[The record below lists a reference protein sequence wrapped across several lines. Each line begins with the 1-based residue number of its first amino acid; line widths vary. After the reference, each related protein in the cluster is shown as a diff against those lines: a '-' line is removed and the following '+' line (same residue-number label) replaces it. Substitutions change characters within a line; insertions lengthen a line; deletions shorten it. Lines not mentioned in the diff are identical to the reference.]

1 MAKVQTKGVTVSTKN
16 KYIRYAVA
24 AILLLVVALSFS
36 GQDISSREII
46 VGVAVDYDQ
55 PNHLYQVCAE
65 VVSPGGGQDQ
75 QTGTFSKFITGE
87 GATMEQAFTNM
98 YAQTGMT
105 PSLGQ
110 CQILALGK
118 SLYTSVNLKNVLAY
132 FITYDSFKD
141 NSNVCCIDGDAKDII
156 QTQMPLSKSL
166 SLTLAQLFA
175 DKGETV
181 GTISHTVNDF
191 VKKQMEQTMCACA
204 NLVSFLP
211 DTQPIVEPNTTP
223 AQGSYDCQ
231 RQVVFKDFSYVAT
244 LNQQQSRGY
253 TLLKK
258 GSLGQIFI
266 VSNDDADGYQPIIAT
281 VGIADKKVDAT
292 CNQVDGAY
300 CYNID
305 MDVLVR
311 SVRTGQISKGGLLF
325 PKSQPLLTK
334 QILQQAKQQIQDDV
348 HAFFKAQQ
356 ANDVDVIDCY
366 QHFYAKYK
374 SSWDATLP
382 LSAINF
388 TVNVTVK
395 ED

>member
-1 MAKVQTKGVTVSTKN
+1 MSSKN
-16 KYIRYAVA
+16 KYVRYAVA
-24 AILLLVVALSFS
+24 VALLLVVSLSFS

-55 PNHLYQVCAE
+55 QAKLYQVCAE
-65 VVSPGGGQDQ
+65 VVSPGGGQNQ
-75 QTGTFSKFITGE
+75 QTGTFSKFLEGK

-156 QTQMPLSKSL
+156 ETQMPLSKSL
-166 SLTLAQLFA
+166 SLTLTQLFA

-191 VKKQMEQTMCACA
+191 VKKQMEQTRCACA
-204 NLVSFLP
+204 NLISFIP
-211 DTQPIVEPNTTP
+211 QDQPIVEQNVTEN
-223 AQGSYDCQ
+223 QGSYDCQ
-231 RQVVFKDFSYVAT
+231 RQVVFKDFAYVTT
-244 LNQQQSRGY
+244 LDSQQSTGY
-253 TLLKK
+253 TLLNK
-258 GSLGQIFI
+258 GSLGQIFV
-266 VSNDDADGYQPIIAT
+266 VSNSDASGYQPNITT
-281 VGIADKKVDAT
+281 VGIADKKVDGV
-292 CNQVDGAY
+292 CKQVDGKY
-300 CYNID
+300 CYD
-305 MDVLVR
+305 VKVDVLVR
-311 SVRTGQISKGGLLF
+311 NVRTGQISKGGLLF
-325 PKSQPLLTK
+325 PKSQPLLNE
-334 QILQQAKQQIQDDV
+334 QILQQAKQQITEDV
-348 HAFFKAQQ
+348 NAFLAVQ
-356 ANDVDVIDCY
+356 NNYNVDVIGCY

-374 SSWDATLP
+374 DKWDPTLP
-382 LSAINF
+382 VKDVTFVL
-388 TVNVTVK
+388 NVTVA